1 MLMADMSPNKERP
14 LFVGNVA
21 FDQTFDD
28 GASSQPATAGFYPQN
43 SDTEYLIDP
52 ETSVGM
58 LILKPKA
65 AALRAAVTN

>member
-14 LFVGNVA
+14 LYVGNVA
-21 FDQTFDD
+21 FDTTIDD
-28 GASSQPATAGFYPQN
+28 GASSQPATAGFHPQN

-58 LILKPKA
+58 LILKPKSA
-65 AALRAAVTN
+65 TVR